1 MSITRR
7 WYAYTGTPGSE
18 LSAGSY
24 LPTDLKPTC
33 FEGSP
38 TICAIY
44 ARSDPQRYGLTPGPL
59 SMNLVRY
66 IATAKATSLA
76 QPVGIGV
83 KKYIYTYPG
92 L

>member
-1 MSITRR
+1 MSRL
-7 WYAYTGTPGSE
+7 WYSYVGAPGSE

-24 LPTDLKPTC
+24 LPTELKPTC
-33 FEGSP
+33 LEGSP
-38 TICAIY
+38 NICAIY
-44 ARSDPQRYGLTPGPL
+44 ARTDPQRYGLNPVPFSL
-59 SMNLVRY
+59 NLVRY

-83 KKYIYTYPG
+83 KKYLYTYPG